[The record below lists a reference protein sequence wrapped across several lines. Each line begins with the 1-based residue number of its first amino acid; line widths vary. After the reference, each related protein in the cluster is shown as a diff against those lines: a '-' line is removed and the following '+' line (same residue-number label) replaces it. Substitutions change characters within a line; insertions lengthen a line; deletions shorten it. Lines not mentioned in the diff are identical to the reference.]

1 MKQSASSHDGISG
14 LKVSKNMGLCVRK
27 REREIRI
34 VSENER
40 KETVY
45 FDGGETS
52 KLEGIKLW
60 QRW

>member
-40 KETVY
+40 MRERKRFILMVEN
-45 FDGGETS
+45 
-52 KLEGIKLW
+52 IKV
-60 QRW
+60 RGH

>member
-14 LKVSKNMGLCVRK
+14 LKVSKNMGLCVIK

-40 KETVY
+40 MRERKRFILMVEN
-45 FDGGETS
+45 
-52 KLEGIKLW
+52 IKV
-60 QRW
+60 RGH

>member
-45 FDGGETS
+45 FDGGEHQS
-52 KLEGIKLW
+52 
-60 QRW
+60 